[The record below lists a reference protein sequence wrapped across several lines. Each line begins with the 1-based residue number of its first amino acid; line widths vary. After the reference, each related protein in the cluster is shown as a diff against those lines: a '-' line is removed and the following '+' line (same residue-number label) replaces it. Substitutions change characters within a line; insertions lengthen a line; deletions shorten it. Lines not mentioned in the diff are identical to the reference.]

1 MIKSDEN
8 KIEIYS
14 KADKAQIKNT
24 INILAFL
31 TIISAIIL
39 LFSFNVFGIAT
50 LCVLSIILITSI
62 ILFKKMPDEP
72 KLQVVLT
79 KEYIEIY
86 QRKGNFKCDMNKI
99 ISFSY
104 DQSSNSL
111 NEVFINYY
119 NEQNKKV
126 TKIFFLIG
134 MNNRKFVEI
143 ANGVLNNKDSI
154 NKCEMLNHNDDKEIV
169 NEENANEEMQWGNVA
184 KILYYAGK
192 KRLVTKINN
201 RKNVDRL
208 DNLLCFVDKNGKE
221 YKIFWD
227 YITLEKDLELNVNK
241 FYAVKYDPK
250 AQEYNITYTD
260 FKFDI
265 NIVEQYKNK
274 LDIKATLICDDEI
287 ISKEISLLDK
297 YRIAK
302 QICKYALVLTLLLLS
317 ILITIKKEWY
327 IFIMF
332 ELVPILLFSILLIFA
347 IITMYFIEKIKKI
360 EN

>member
-14 KADKAQIKNT
+14 KADKVQIKK
-24 INILAFL
+24 IIYML
-31 TIISAIIL
+31 TILTITSAIIL
-39 LFSFNVFGIAT
+39 LFSFNVFGIFT
-50 LCVLSIILITSI
+50 LGALSIILITSI
-62 ILFKKMPDEP
+62 MLFKKMPDEP

-119 NEQNKKV
+119 NEKNKKV
-126 TKIFFLIG
+126 CKIIFLRG
-134 MNNRKFVEI
+134 MYNRKFVDI
-143 ANGVLNNKDSI
+143 ANGVLNNKESI
-154 NKCEMLNHNDDKEIV
+154 NNCEILKENDNKEAV

-184 KILYYAGK
+184 KILCYAGK

-227 YITLEKDLELNVNK
+227 YITIEKDVELKVNN
-241 FYAVKYDPK
+241 FYAVKYDQK
-250 AQEYNITYTD
+250 AQEYNIIYTD

-297 YRIAK
+297 YSISK
-302 QICKYALVLTLLLLS
+302 QICKYALVLILLLLS
-317 ILITIKKEWY
+317 ILTTIKKEWY

-332 ELVPILLFSILLIFA
+332 ELVPILIFSILLIFA